1 MIEVLN
7 KMSRSFIRPLDF
19 ETQEN
24 KSGIRKHFLPRS
36 GRARTIR
43 QAKILG
49 KMKALNIDGL
59 VKSPSA
65 ALRCNF
71 VVAAHS

>member
-7 KMSRSFIRPLDF
+7 KMSRSFIRPIDS

-36 GRARTIR
+36 DRAGTIR
-43 QAKILG
+43 QAKIPG
-49 KMKALNIDGL
+49 KLMDFLRDHQSVTGNVI
-59 VKSPSA
+59 PS
-65 ALRCNF
+65 
-71 VVAAHS
+71 